1 MAVAS
6 SSRPERRRAIQA
18 AVAAALVA
26 GCCLNS
32 LSAAWSAY
40 PARHRQAT
48 AEHSQACSRLVNAGI
63 LAASPR
69 SPGVAMQNSRHIS
82 LPHYEDLASRQN
94 SRVYEF
100 DEDGGMYDI
109 IKYPLLTEKACRLIE
124 EENTY
129 AFMVDRRANKP
140 QIRAAVETIFGVK
153 VKKIQTLIPKAK
165 YTIQM
170 GKKVGRKSVF
180 KKAYLRLEDG
190 FSIDLFPDDPEVA

>member
-1 MAVAS
+1 MAFTNV
-6 SSRPERRRAIQA
+6 RTGRRATPA
-18 AVAAALVA
+18 AVAAVVAIALGGCLSVLPAAWTTYSARRSQAAEPSMACYALVNKGA
-26 GCCLNS
+26 TSRN
-32 LSAAWSAY
+32 
-40 PARHRQAT
+40 PA
-48 AEHSQACSRLVNAGI
+48 
-63 LAASPR
+63 
-69 SPGVAMQNSRHIS
+69 VAMQNSRHIS
-82 LPHYEDLASRQN
+82 LPHYEDLASRQ
-94 SRVYEF
+94 STKEYQF

-190 FSIDLFPDDPEVA
+190 FSIDLFPDDPETA

>member
-1 MAVAS
+1 MAVPS
-6 SSRPERRRAIQA
+6 SSRAERRRVIQA
-18 AVAAALVA
+18 ALAAAVVA
-26 GCCLNS
+26 GFCLNS
-32 LSAAWSAY
+32 FSAAWTAY
-40 PARHRQAT
+40 PARSRQT
-48 AEHSQACSRLVNAGI
+48 MEQSACGRLVNGM

-69 SPGVAMQNSRHIS
+69 SPTVAMQNSRHIS

-94 SRVYEF
+94 SKVYEF